1 MGAGDVSVMFI
12 TPFISDE
19 IGTPVLPVA
28 RITLIVMEVTDT
40 EGALNLLLRYS
51 CKLSGDVGNHR
62 HPRFLLNIIK
72 SIAQISEPL

>member
-28 RITLIVMEVTDT
+28 RITLIVLEVTDT

-62 HPRFLLNIIK
+62 PRFLLNIIK

>member
-1 MGAGDVSVMFI
+1 MVAGDVSVMFVAPLI
-12 TPFISDE
+12 TDE
-19 IGTPVLPVA
+19 ERALVLAVA
-28 RITLIVMEVTDT
+28 RITLIVLEVTDT